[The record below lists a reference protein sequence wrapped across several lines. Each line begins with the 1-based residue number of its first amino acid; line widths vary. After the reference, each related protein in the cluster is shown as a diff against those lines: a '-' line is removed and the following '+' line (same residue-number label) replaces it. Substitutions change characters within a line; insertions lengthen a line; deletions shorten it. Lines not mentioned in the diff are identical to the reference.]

1 MRRVV
6 WQEFVCY
13 VNVII
18 HPLVLEG
25 ESEKWR
31 RILHII
37 AASGSGAKTL

>member
-31 RILHII
+31 IPHII
-37 AASGSGAKTL
+37 VASGSGAKTL